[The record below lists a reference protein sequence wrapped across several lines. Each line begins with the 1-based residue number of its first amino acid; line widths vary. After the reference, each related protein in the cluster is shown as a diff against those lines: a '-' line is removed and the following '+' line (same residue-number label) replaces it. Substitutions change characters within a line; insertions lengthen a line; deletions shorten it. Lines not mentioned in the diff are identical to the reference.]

1 MEIHNFHT
9 YKEKHKGSK
18 PWEQKAVMK
27 NKQENNRGEQ
37 EGAVYRLQ
45 TPTIIIMW
53 LSYLKFQLSVLK

>member
-45 TPTIIIMW
+45 TLQSSSCDYHI
-53 LSYLKFQLSVLK
+53 SNFN